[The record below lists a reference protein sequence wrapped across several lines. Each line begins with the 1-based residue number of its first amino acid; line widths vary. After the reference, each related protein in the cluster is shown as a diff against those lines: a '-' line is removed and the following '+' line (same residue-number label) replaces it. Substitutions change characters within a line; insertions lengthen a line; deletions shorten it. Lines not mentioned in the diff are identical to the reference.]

1 MSVHSWLSCCE
12 SKQLELLDKL
22 SHHSFRVRTF
32 LLRENREE
40 VRETNIAKEL
50 KKRTHELR
58 ESMVD
63 LEDHLKIGH
72 YCVDPMISMQEQSVV
87 MMLVGLDRGMVMLRG
102 MLEDVEKKAK
112 QLRRLRRETVGRG
125 KMFWES
131 LERGERM

>member
-1 MSVHSWLSCCE
+1 
-12 SKQLELLDKL
+12 
-22 SHHSFRVRTF
+22 
-32 LLRENREE
+32 
-40 VRETNIAKEL
+40 
-50 KKRTHELR
+50 
-58 ESMVD
+58 MVD